1 MHFFIALLMAGL
13 LALPSPIADAAEAA
27 GSPRAAQQNGGPLK
41 PGRSAGVRA
50 AQLPRTGLALVGAS
64 AIIAVVVVAVGTSS
78 SSSDGN
84 GPQTNFQSVPTTTP

>member
-1 MHFFIALLMAGL
+1 MRIFIALLMAL
-13 LALPSPIADAAEAA
+13 YLALPTPLAEAADAA
-27 GSPRAAQQNGGPLK
+27 GSSRSAQQNPPLK

-78 SSSDGN
+78 GSN
-84 GPQTNFQSVPTTTP
+84 GSQPNLQSAPTTTTP